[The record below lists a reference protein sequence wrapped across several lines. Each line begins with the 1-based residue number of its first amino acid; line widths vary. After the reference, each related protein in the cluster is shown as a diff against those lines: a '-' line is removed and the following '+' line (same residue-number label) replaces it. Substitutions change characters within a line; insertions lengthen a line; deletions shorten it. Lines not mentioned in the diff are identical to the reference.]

1 MTIFEGTCK
10 IFALIYKF
18 NFSSQILITK
28 YRACEWAKS
37 NKMSSSGTTGRPALL
52 SEETLY
58 EAKRFYAEYE
68 RLHGSVCGF
77 TKDIVSDKPGLLS
90 I

>member
-1 MTIFEGTCK
+1 
-10 IFALIYKF
+10 
-18 NFSSQILITK
+18 
-28 YRACEWAKS
+28 
-37 NKMSSSGTTGRPALL
+37 MSSSGTTGRPALL